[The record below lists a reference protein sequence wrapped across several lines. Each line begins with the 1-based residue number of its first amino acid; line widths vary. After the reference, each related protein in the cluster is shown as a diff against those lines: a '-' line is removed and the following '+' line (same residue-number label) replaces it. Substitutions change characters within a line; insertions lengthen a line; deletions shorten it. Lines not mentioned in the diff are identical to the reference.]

1 MSKRHKNNLP
11 VEKNEDVEFSKE
23 AADGEDYQALR
34 RAHRADK
41 RQEKK
46 K

>member
-1 MSKRHKNNLP
+1 MYKKSKDKLP

-23 AADGEDYQALR
+23 VADREDYQALR
-34 RAHRADK
+34 RAHRADR

-46 K
+46 D